1 MTSRPYKSLARAGAA
16 EQTRRR
22 IVAAAAERLRMA
34 GAAGF
39 SLEAVARQ
47 AGVTRLTV
55 YNQFGSR
62 RALLEAVFDD
72 RAAEGG
78 LNRIAQAMSNPD
90 PRQGLSQ
97 LIATFC
103 GFWSNDAAAVNGIY
117 AAAAADAEFE
127 EALAARN
134 ERRRQALGVLVGR
147 IAGAGDHS
155 DAVDMLFM
163 LTSQPAFAQLARP
176 GRSPQAVCALIQAA
190 AEDALRRT

>member
-1 MTSRPYKSLARAGAA
+1 MSSTRKMTSRPYRSSIRAGAA

-22 IVAAAAERLRMA
+22 IVAAAVEQLRTV

-78 LNRIAQAMSNPD
+78 LHRIPEAMADPD
-90 PRQGLSQ
+90 PRQGLARLVAIFRS
-97 LIATFC
+97 
-103 GFWSNDAAAVNGIY
+103 FWSGDAEAVGGIY
-117 AAAAADAEFE
+117 AAAAADAEFQA
-127 EALAARN
+127 ALAARN
-134 ERRRQALGVLVGR
+134 ERRRQALAVLVGR
-147 IAGAGDHS
+147 IMGDGADHA
-155 DAVDMLFM
+155 DTVDMLFV
-163 LTSQPAFAQLARP
+163 LTSQPVFAQLSP
-176 GRSPQAVCALIQAA
+176 GRSA
-190 AEDALRRT
+190 